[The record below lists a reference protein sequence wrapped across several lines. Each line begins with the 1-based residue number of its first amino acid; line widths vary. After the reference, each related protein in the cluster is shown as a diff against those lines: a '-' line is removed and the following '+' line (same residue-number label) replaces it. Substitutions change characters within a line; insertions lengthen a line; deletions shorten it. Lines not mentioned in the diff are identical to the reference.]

1 MRKLIG
7 GLLGLCLLAALVPVE
22 ASART
27 DARASAQS
35 SGHARASG
43 SRQAAAR
50 PSASRSAART
60 SDRGRTTASR
70 SAAPSR
76 HAAAERSSRRG
87 RDTVAVSRSRG
98 GRVAVAARG
107 RGRDSYVSA
116 RGGRGL
122 NSRMAAAVP
131 YGRYAVPQGRG
142 LRRTAM
148 ASCTVRHGR
157 RTCSTTASR
166 GEVMRWTGGLAPAA
180 MSQAACPDGTIA
192 TMAIGHND
200 ITRCVPL

>member
-7 GLLGLCLLAALVPVE
+7 GLLGLCLMAALVPVE

-27 DARASAQS
+27 DARASAQTS
-35 SGHARASG
+35 S
-43 SRQAAAR
+43 SRSVAAR

-60 SDRGRTTASR
+60 TGHSRPTASR

-76 HAAAERSSRRG
+76 HTVAERSGRRG

-98 GRVAVAARG
+98 GRVAVASRG
-107 RGRDSYVSA
+107 RGNASHVSA
-116 RGGRGL
+116 RGSRGL
-122 NSRMAAAVP
+122 NSRVAAAVP

-157 RTCSTTASR
+157 RNCTTTASR
-166 GEVMRWTGGLAPAA
+166 SEVLRWTGGLAPAA